1 MAVKDITR
9 FENSVCALES
19 APVAKGGVLFLGSST
34 FARFPAGLAAF
45 AAAPMPAILCGFGG
59 STAEEALY
67 YYPRLVAPAAP
78 KILVWYEGDNDPNF
92 GYTADRAFRLSR
104 RVWERARADF
114 PGLRLVL
121 VGVKDTPGEIEANRE
136 RRAYNRRL
144 REYAVARSFAAYAD
158 LPAVLQGPD
167 GKPRSEYF
175 CADGIHLSEAGNE
188 CLAGRIRAAILE
200 LNDGKL

>member
-1 MAVKDITR
+1 MAIKDITR
-9 FENSVCALES
+9 FEDSVCALE
-19 APVAKGGVLFLGSST
+19 AAERAQGGALFLGSST
-34 FARFPAGLAAF
+34 FARFPADLAAR
-45 AAAPMPAILCGFGG
+45 AAAPLPAILCGFGG

-67 YYPRLVAPAAP
+67 YYPRLVAPATP
-78 KILVWYEGDNDPNF
+78 RILVWYEGDNDPNF

-121 VGVKDTPGEIEANRE
+121 VGVKDTPGEIDANRE

-144 REYAVARSFAAYAD
+144 KEYAAARSFAAYAD
-158 LPAVLQGPD
+158 LPSALGIPTGTVRKDAFSP
-167 GKPRSEYF
+167 
-175 CADGIHLSEAGNE
+175 DGIHLSDIGNE
-188 CLAGRIRAAILE
+188 LLADCIRTAILE

>member
-9 FENSVCALES
+9 FEDSVCALES
-19 APVAKGGVLFLGSST
+19 ARSAQGGVLFLGSST
-34 FARFPAGLAAF
+34 FARFPADLAAF
-45 AAAPMPAILCGFGG
+45 AAAPMPVTLCGFGG

-67 YYPRLVAPAAP
+67 YYLRLVAPAAP
-78 KILVWYEGDNDPNF
+78 EILVWYEGDNDPHF

-144 REYAVARSFAAYAD
+144 KEYAAARSFAAYAD
-158 LPAVLQGPD
+158 LPAALNLPD
-167 GKPRSEYF
+167 GTPRKEFF
-175 CADGIHLSEAGNE
+175 CADGIHLSDTGNE
-188 CLAGRIRAAILE
+188 RLAERIRAAILE

>member
-1 MAVKDITR
+1 MAIKDITR
-9 FENSVCALES
+9 FETAVCALE
-19 APVAKGGVLFLGSST
+19 AAERTPGGVLFLGSST
-34 FARFPAGLAAF
+34 FLRFPAGCAARV
-45 AAAPMPAILCGFGG
+45 AAPMPAILCGFGG

-121 VGVKDTPGEIEANRE
+121 VGVKDTPGEIDANRE
-136 RRAYNRRL
+136 RCAYNRRL
-144 REYAVARSFAAYAD
+144 REYAAARGFAVYAD
-158 LPAVLQGPD
+158 LPAALKTPD
-167 GKPRSEYF
+167 GKLRKDAF
-175 CADGIHLSEAGNE
+175 CADGIHLSDTGNKL
-188 CLAGRIRAAILE
+188 LADLLRTAILE
-200 LNDGKL
+200 LNHGKL